1 MDTKSINKLNDQIN
15 VLKRQFTEE
24 LNTVNYYYWPLTSK
38 SKKKLGNLKWYFTL
52 ACCLFF
58 SVIILLLLH
67 EVTNPYWIGIGL
79 GVSGVILILTLFFL
93 LKARKKDKAL
103 NKEWE
108 KSLEPSKKLQKELNE
123 NIDKAIEMMLTFFG
137 SEKDYIVKNI
147 GTSYE
152 DILDYYYSKT
162 ENN

>member
-67 EVTNPYWIGIGL
+67 EVTNPYWIR
-79 GVSGVILILTLFFL
+79 SKWSDFNTYTFL
-93 LKARKKDKAL
+93 SFK
-103 NKEWE
+103 
-108 KSLEPSKKLQKELNE
+108 SKKKR
-123 NIDKAIEMMLTFFG
+123 
-137 SEKDYIVKNI
+137 
-147 GTSYE
+147 
-152 DILDYYYSKT
+152 
-162 ENN
+162 